1 MKRMIVLAL
10 LVVGG
15 GLSIAG
21 ASSQQAAPPSIDVE
35 KLRDNLFVLK
45 GGGGN
50 TAVFVTSNGVVVV
63 DTKIP
68 GWGQPLIAKIKE
80 LTPKPV
86 TTIINTHTHG
96 DHVAGNV
103 DFPASVEIVAH
114 ENTKANME
122 AMREVAG
129 APQSAAWTGIFKE
142 SKGRGLPTRTYKDK
156 LTLGR
161 GADQVDLYY
170 FGPGH
175 TDGDA
180 WVLFPVHRIAHA
192 GDIFSGK
199 NLPLIDSNNGG
210 TGVQIGETLA
220 KAAAGLGQVEGI
232 ITGHSTVMSLDDLKS
247 YAAFNRE
254 FLETVRAAKQA
265 GRSVDEIVN
274 SWTMPAKYAG
284 YTAPQPAR
292 LRSNVEAVYRELK

>member
-1 MKRMIVLAL
+1 MRRVIVLGV
-10 LVVGG
+10 LVAVGSV
-15 GLSIAG
+15 SIAVL
-21 ASSQQAAPPSIDVE
+21 ASQQPAPPSIDVE

-50 TAVFVTSNGVVVV
+50 TAVFVTAAGVVVV

-122 AMREVAG
+122 AMREVTG
-129 APQSAAWTGIFKE
+129 APNSRAWTGIFKE
-142 SKGRGLPTRTYKDK
+142 SQGRGLPTRTYKDR

-161 GADQVDLYY
+161 GADQVDLRY

-175 TDGDA
+175 TNGDT
-180 WVLFPVHRIAHA
+180 WVLFPAHRIVHA

-199 NLPLIDSNNGG
+199 NLPLLDTNNGG
-210 TGVQIGETLA
+210 TGVGIGETLA
-220 KAAAGLGQVEGI
+220 KAAAGLGAVEGI
-232 ITGHSTVMSLDDLKS
+232 ITGHSTVMTLDDLKA

-254 FLETVRAAKQA
+254 FLEAARAAKQA
-265 GRSVDEIVN
+265 GRSVDEFV
-274 SWTMPAKYAG
+274 SGWKMPAKYAG
-284 YTAPQPAR
+284 YTEPQPAR
-292 LRSNVEAVYRELK
+292 LKANAEAIYNELK

>member
-1 MKRMIVLAL
+1 MRRVIVLGV
-10 LVVGG
+10 LVAVGSV
-15 GLSIAG
+15 SIAVL
-21 ASSQQAAPPSIDVE
+21 ASQQPAPPSIDVE

-50 TAVFVTSNGVVVV
+50 TAVFVTAAGGVVV

-122 AMREVAG
+122 AMREVTG
-129 APQSAAWTGIFKE
+129 APNSRAWTGIFKE
-142 SKGRGLPTRTYKDK
+142 SQGRGLPTRTYKDR

-161 GADQVDLYY
+161 GADQVDLRY

-175 TDGDA
+175 TNGDT
-180 WVLFPVHRIAHA
+180 WVLFPAHRIVHA

-199 NLPLIDSNNGG
+199 NLPLLDTNNGG
-210 TGVQIGETLA
+210 TGVGIGETLA
-220 KAAAGLGQVEGI
+220 KAAAGLGAVEGI
-232 ITGHSTVMSLDDLKS
+232 ITGHSTVMTLDDLKA

-254 FLETVRAAKQA
+254 FLEAARAAKQA
-265 GRSVDEIVN
+265 GRSVDEFV
-274 SWTMPAKYAG
+274 SGWKMPAKYAG
-284 YTAPQPAR
+284 YTEPQPAR
-292 LRSNVEAVYRELK
+292 LKANAEAIYNELK